1 MFELWEISDHGID
14 IVLLEYCIQI
24 SAPEGLTHCGLVTPY
39 GYRDLGQHWLRQWL
53 VAWGYQAITWT
64 YVDFSWLKS
73 SDIHI
78 RAISQE
84 MPQPSITNVH
94 LKITYLKFYWNSP
107 GANEL
112 NLSYKGLQNIL
123 CNLVHYHVCWCYLS
137 NWENLTYSES
147 KLLCP
152 IPEAQIRFLKAKLR
166 VMQEEMDKL
175 ADDCHK
181 KVWSSCLLKI
191 HETLKKLADILQ
203 TTFSVVCSQR
213 EMFVSWFKFHWFIF
227 KSILVQAMVWY
238 QTGNKAW
245 LPEPVMTDRKM
256 KIVLS
261 YQQFCFIVPGHRNNQ
276 VFQQGQR
283 VRGRTSSVGTHRG
296 SASDTNGEIPQNGR
310 RWSC

>member
-1 MFELWEISDHGID
+1 MLKIRRSCDRLIFNMGIPIPGKDDLYIEMRPWWKTRTCSSYIVVTMVLDYLSMFELWEISDHGID

-123 CNLVHYHVCWCYLS
+123 CNLVHYHVCWCYLYY
-137 NWENLTYSES
+137 N
-147 KLLCP
+147 
-152 IPEAQIRFLKAKLR
+152 
-166 VMQEEMDKL
+166 
-175 ADDCHK
+175 
-181 KVWSSCLLKI
+181 
-191 HETLKKLADILQ
+191 
-203 TTFSVVCSQR
+203 
-213 EMFVSWFKFHWFIF
+213 
-227 KSILVQAMVWY
+227 
-238 QTGNKAW
+238 
-245 LPEPVMTDRKM
+245 
-256 KIVLS
+256 
-261 YQQFCFIVPGHRNNQ
+261 
-276 VFQQGQR
+276 
-283 VRGRTSSVGTHRG
+283 
-296 SASDTNGEIPQNGR
+296 
-310 RWSC
+310 